1 MLPFTHEQFLA
12 VFAAYNTA
20 VWPAQPVAYL
30 LGLAACAALAWRPRS
45 SGRLVAGVLAV
56 GWLWTGMA
64 YHLFHFSTVNPAA
77 VAFGVLFL
85 VQGVLF
91 VSAARRRS
99 LRFRAAQGWRGW
111 AGWTLVVYAMVFY
124 PLLGLAAGARYPELP
139 MFGITP
145 CPLALFTFGILLLA
159 SGRIPWSLLVV
170 PGAWSVIGGSAAFL
184 LDVPQDGPLL
194 FLVLLVPVLAL
205 RPAQPARARLAGAES

>member
-1 MLPFTHEQFLA
+1 MLPFTPEQFVSVLA
-12 VFAAYNTA
+12 TYNTA
-20 VWPAQPVAYL
+20 VWPAQPVAYG

-56 GWLWTGMA
+56 GWLWTGLA
-64 YHLFHFSTVNPAA
+64 YHLFHFSPINPAA
-77 VAFGVLFL
+77 EAFGFLFL
-85 VQGVLF
+85 AQGVLL

-111 AGWTLVVYAMVFY
+111 AGWTLVVYAMVLY
-124 PLLGLAAGARYPELP
+124 PLLGLAAGGRYPALP

-145 CPLALFTFGILLLA
+145 CPLTLFTFGILLLA
-159 SGRIPWSLLVV
+159 SGRIPWALLVV

-184 LDVPQDGPLL
+184 LDMPQDWPLL
-194 FLVLLVPVLAL
+194 FTVLLVPLLAL
-205 RPAQPARARLAGAES
+205 RPAPAPQPRLASAGS